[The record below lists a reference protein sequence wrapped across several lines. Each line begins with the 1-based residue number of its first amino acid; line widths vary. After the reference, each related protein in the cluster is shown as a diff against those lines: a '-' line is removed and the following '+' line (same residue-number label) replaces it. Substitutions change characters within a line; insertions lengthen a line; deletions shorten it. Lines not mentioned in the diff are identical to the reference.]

1 MHYRGWR
8 TGLDSMRDAKL
19 KKTWRQRVR
28 RWGRRKPETIL
39 RLGESQDHMVV
50 VTDRLHDLDWVP
62 LAGRPAQLYWWV
74 GRDGAIY
81 RAPDERWGAP
91 SMEVGIELNLTSEL
105 PRLEA
110 GSSFRMEIIYH
121 DGRDWCLSRR
131 GNARVRR
138 SNESIRTREEV
149 FIRQMAVIACDEVE
163 VDTTLSYADFLQLDT
178 SSFIDGWWRWLIEWV
193 RYVRVSVFGDR

>member
-8 TGLDSMRDAKL
+8 TGLDSMRAAKL
-19 KKTWRQRVR
+19 QRTWRQRAR

-81 RAPDERWGAP
+81 RAPDERWDAP
-91 SMEVGIELNLTSEL
+91 SMEVGVELNLTSEL

-138 SNESIRTREEV
+138 SDQSIRTREEV
-149 FIRQMAVIACDEVE
+149 FVRQMAVIACDEVE
-163 VDTTLSYADFLQLDT
+163 VGETISYADFLQLDT
-178 SSFIDGWWRWLIEWV
+178 SSFIDGWRRWLIEWV

>member
-1 MHYRGWR
+1 M
-8 TGLDSMRDAKL
+8 
-19 KKTWRQRVR
+19 R

-62 LAGRPAQLYWWV
+62 QGSQSAQYHWWI

-81 RAPDERWGAP
+81 REPDERSEAP

-110 GSSFRMEIIYH
+110 GSSVRMEMICH
-121 DGRDWCLSRR
+121 DGRGWCWYRR

-138 SNESIRTREEV
+138 SNRSVQIRKEV
-149 FIRQMAVIACDEVE
+149 FVRQMAVIACDEVE
-163 VDTTLSYADFLQLDT
+163 ADETISYADFLQLDT
-178 SSFIDGWWRWLIEWV
+178 SSFIDGWRRWLIEWV
-193 RYVRVSVFGDR
+193 RYVGVSVFGDR